1 MEPTEAVNVLEVAFR
16 ELIRVVWGDEWKM
29 KSKVDVTNL
38 EQKHRAESAK
48 RRGAVVSSDL
58 LDYTE
63 FTQLGKMLLDNWPDF
78 AEALGKRKYI
88 EVYIDR
94 LNGLRNAPMHSRVLL
109 PFERDLLAGMV
120 GEIVNLVT
128 IYRSQRSPDA
138 EYYPVIDSVDDSFGN
153 KSPRIG
159 IMASGLHLRVGE
171 TVSFNCSATD
181 PQARELI
188 WDATVI
194 QGARQRE
201 ILSDG
206 RGAVVNVTWLVDET
220 DVGEK
225 VSVLVR
231 VRSTGKY
238 YRTSG
243 WDDSRLL
250 IYSVL
255 PPAADEI

>member
-1 MEPTEAVNVLEVAFR
+1 MEPTEAVSVLEVAFR

-29 KSKVDVTNL
+29 KSKADVTKL
-38 EQKHRAESAK
+38 EQKHREESAK

-63 FTQLGKMLLDNWPDF
+63 FTQLGKLLLDNWADF
-78 AEALGKRKYI
+78 DEALGKRKYI

-109 PFERDLLAGMV
+109 PFERDLLSGMV

-153 KSPRIG
+153 RSLRIG
-159 IMASGLHLRVGE
+159 IMASGLRLRVGE

-188 WDATVI
+188 WDAAVM
-194 QGARQRE
+194 QGSSQRE
-201 ILSDG
+201 IASDA
-206 RGAVVNVTWLVDET
+206 RGAVVTVTWLVDQT

-225 VSVLVR
+225 VSVLIR

-238 YRTSG
+238 HRASG

-255 PPAADEI
+255 PPADDI